1 MDGLA
6 AVRVAPDVRRG
17 NVAGDIFEQINSGLV
32 QVRDD
37 LGGIFGFSFCIGPRH
52 QVRRND
58 QAQGFRADA
67 RAIGDDEIAKAEQRF
82 VLLLH
87 GDVQERIGANDEKET
102 IAVAVVAVTKVA
114 HRVHRIVELRAAEI
128 LAGFGERRNEVRV
141 FGTGKRNH
149 GKPVREGREV
159 LLQLVRR
166 PARGDEVEFVEVEAP
181 VGSAGDG
188 KMAVV
193 DGIEGAAENRNTARM
208 VLCSSA
214 VRLRG
219 GQ

>member
-37 LGGIFGFSFCIGPRH
+37 LGGIFAFSSCIGPRH

-67 RAIGDDEIAKAEQRF
+67 RAIGNDEIAKAEQRF
-82 VLLLH
+82 VFLPH
-87 GDVQERIGANDEKET
+87 GDVQERIGADDEKET
-102 IAVAVVAVTKVA
+102 IAVVAVTKVA
-114 HRVHRIVELRAAEI
+114 HSVHRIVELRAAEI

-149 GKPVREGREV
+149 GKSVREGREV

-166 PARGDEVEFVEVEAP
+166 PTRGDEVEFVEVEAP

-193 DGIEGAAENRNTARM
+193 DGIEGAAENRNTARL
-208 VLCSSA
+208 VLCGSA